1 MRGKIEPYVRNLS
14 LKNNEFT
21 NILNSNYIPL
31 QNTHTLISCDG
42 TFTL

>member
-1 MRGKIEPYVRNLS
+1 MIGKIEPYVRNLS

-31 QNTHTLISCDG
+31 QKYTHVDIM
-42 TFTL
+42 